1 MLMQSIID
9 TPYLIV
15 GLGETG
21 LSVARYLYARGYRFE
36 VADTRNAP
44 PGLDRLRALAPEIP
58 VLLGPLDAE
67 RLATADT
74 LVVSPGVSLAD
85 PAIRSARSRGAEVIG
100 DIELFAREAR
110 APIAAITGS
119 NGKSSVT
126 TLLAGMT
133 AATGRE
139 VRAGGNLG
147 TPALDLLPGGNPD
160 LYVLELS
167 SFQLESTP
175 GLRPRAA
182 VVLNVTAD
190 HMDRYPDLNAYA
202 RAKSAIYEGA
212 DARIVNRDDPLVAAM
227 ASGANCIGF
236 GFGVPKE
243 GDYGLL
249 MTGARQWIARGR
261 ERLLG
266 IDELRLRGSHNLANV
281 LAALAMG
288 EALGLELDAML
299 RAAGSFDGLPH
310 RTQWVAESAGVT
322 WYNDSKGTNVGATLA
337 ALNGMPGPGILIAG
351 GIGKGADFAPL
362 ASAVRDKT
370 HGVVLIGRDAAALAA
385 ALKGAAPIELA
396 SDMRDAVRRA
406 ARMAR
411 RGDSVL
417 LSPACASFDMFEG
430 YAERGEAFMEA
441 VREQIA

>member
-1 MLMQSIID
+1 MQSIID

-236 GFGVPKE
+236 GLGVPKE

>member
-44 PGLDRLRALAPEIP
+44 PGLERLRALAPEIT

-85 PAIRSARSRGAEVIG
+85 PAVSSARSRGAEVIG
-100 DIELFAREAR
+100 DIELFSREAR

-126 TLLAGMT
+126 TLLAEM
-133 AATGRE
+133 AVASGRE

-147 TPALDLLPGGNPD
+147 TPALDLLPGENPD

-236 GFGVPKE
+236 GLGAPKE

-249 MTGARQWIARGR
+249 TTGGRQWIARGR
-261 ERLLG
+261 ERLFG
-266 IDELRLRGSHNLANV
+266 IDKLRLRGSHNLANV

-288 EALGLELDAML
+288 EALELELDAML
-299 RAAGSFDGLPH
+299 RAAASFEGLPH
-310 RTQWVAESAGVT
+310 RTQWVAESAGVV

-337 ALNGMPGPGILIAG
+337 ALNGMPGPSILIAG
-351 GIGKGADFAPL
+351 GIGKGADYSPL
-362 ASAVRDKT
+362 AAAVRAKT
-370 HGVVLIGRDAAALAA
+370 HGVVLIGRDAPALAA
-385 ALKGAAPIELA
+385 ALKGAAPIEMA

-417 LSPACASFDMFEG
+417 LSPACASFDMFDG
-430 YAERGEAFMEA
+430 YAARGDAFMEA